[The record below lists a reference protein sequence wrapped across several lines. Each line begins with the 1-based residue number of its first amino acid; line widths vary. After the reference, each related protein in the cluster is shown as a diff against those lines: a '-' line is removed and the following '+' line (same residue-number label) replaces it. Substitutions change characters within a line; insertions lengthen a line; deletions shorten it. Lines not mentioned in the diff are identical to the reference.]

1 MADTPEG
8 QEAPETGAGNDAGND
23 AENDAGNNGGNAAGA
38 TPAEA
43 AGADAAPQRPPL
55 VVHNQYIKD
64 LSFEAPAAPGIFA
77 SMANQQPNI
86 DVNVS
91 VQANALGN
99 DSYEVVLQITS
110 TCKAQDKT
118 AFIAELSYGGVFE
131 VHVAEN
137 MLRPVLL
144 IECPRILFPFARHIL
159 SNATRDGGFM
169 PLMLG
174 PVDFVALYQRHVQ
187 QAQAAQSAAQPPTA
201 NA

>member
-8 QEAPETGAGNDAGND
+8 QEAPQTGDG
-23 AENDAGNNGGNAAGA
+23 NGGAAA
-38 TPAEA
+38 ADVTPAQ
-43 AGADAAPQRPPL
+43 APGNAPGSGQATAPERPPL

-64 LSFEAPAAPGIFA
+64 LSFEAPATPAIF
-77 SMANQQPNI
+77 STLANQAPNI

-174 PVDFVALYQRHVQ
+174 PVDFVALYQRHMQ
-187 QAQAAQSAAQPPTA
+187 QAQAAQAAAQPQAAQPPVG